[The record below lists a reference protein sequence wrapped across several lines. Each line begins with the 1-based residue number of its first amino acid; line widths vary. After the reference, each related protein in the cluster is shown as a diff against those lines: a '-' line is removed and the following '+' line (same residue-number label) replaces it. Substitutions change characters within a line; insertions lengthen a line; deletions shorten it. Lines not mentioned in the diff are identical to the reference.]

1 MDDLAAVPGLR
12 NHFRFQWEKA
22 QGCYVLLYPE
32 GMIKLN
38 GSAGEIMAC
47 CDGKRSIDEII
58 EILKR
63 QFPDVPDLS
72 TDTLEFFSKAHE
84 EQWIEFS

>member
-1 MDDLAAVPGLR
+1 
-12 NHFRFQWEKA
+12 
-22 QGCYVLLYPE
+22 
-32 GMIKLN
+32 
-38 GSAGEIMAC
+38 MAC